1 MSERK
6 SINKYYPPDYNPIE
20 AEKQTRKLARK
31 LKNGS
36 QRDIV
41 TIRLMTPFS
50 MRSSSCD
57 TFIPKN
63 RKFNGKKELLK
74 ERYLNNVK
82 IYRLV
87 IRCPLCSNTISFR
100 TDPRSSDYVMESG
113 AIRNFIK
120 KSDVVGE
127 DKEETVDE
135 TLERLAKEKEDEEKE
150 QTRLKNRDITEIDGV
165 RRNKN
170 SGEDKMAV
178 LEERLTKI
186 QREQE
191 NAEEIELLRRQNY
204 NRMNNAGRAM
214 DMVTKQMY
222 EKPAEDD
229 TVVDKMVE
237 DAFNHRETTVKE
249 ARTTETRTKEA
260 SKNTEVGH
268 TNETLPVKRII
279 IKNKN
284 KKKPKIKLVGGINKI

>member
-20 AEKQTRKLARK
+20 AEKQSKKLSRK

-36 QRDIV
+36 QKDIV

-50 MRSSSCD
+50 MRCNSCD

-87 IRCPLCSNTISFR
+87 IRCPLCSNVISFR
-100 TDPRSSDYVMESG
+100 TDPRSSDYVMENG

-120 KSDVVGE
+120 QNDVIGE

-135 TLERLAKEKEDEEKE
+135 TLERLIKEKEDEEKE
-150 QTRLKNRDITEIDGV
+150 EERLKNRDITEVDGV

-170 SGEDKMAV
+170 SGEDKMVV
-178 LEERLTKI
+178 LEERLAKI
-186 QREQE
+186 QKEQE
-191 NAEEIELLRRQNY
+191 NAEEIESLRRENY
-204 NRMNNAGRAM
+204 NRMNNAARIL
-214 DMVTKQMY
+214 DMVTKQQED
-222 EKPAEDD
+222 EKTKSDDD
-229 TVVDKMVE
+229 TAVDKMVE
-237 DAFNHRETTVKE
+237 EAFNQRETVNQT
-249 ARTTETRTKEA
+249 
-260 SKNTEVGH
+260 SSNTELKP
-268 TNETLPVKRII
+268 TDETTTVKRII

>member
-20 AEKQTRKLARK
+20 AEKQSRKLSRK

-50 MRSSSCD
+50 MRCNSCD

-63 RKFNGKKELLK
+63 RKFNGRKELLK

-87 IRCPLCSNTISFR
+87 IRCPLCSNVISFR
-100 TDPRSSDYVMESG
+100 TDPRSSDYVMENG

-120 KSDVVGE
+120 PNDIVGE

-135 TLERLAKEKEDEEKE
+135 TLERLTKEKEYEEKE
-150 QTRLKNRDITEIDGV
+150 QERLKNRDITEIDGV

-170 SGEDKMAV
+170 SGEDKMVV
-178 LEERLTKI
+178 LEERLAKI
-186 QREQE
+186 QKEQE
-191 NAEEIELLRRQNY
+191 NAEEIESLRRENY
-204 NRMNNAGRAM
+204 KRMNNAGRIL
-214 DMVTKQMY
+214 DMVTTHKE
-222 EKPAEDD
+222 EKGSDDDD

-237 DAFNHRETTVKE
+237 EAFNQRDIVKE
-249 ARTTETRTKEA
+249 AVKETSSNIQAKPTDEA
-260 SKNTEVGH
+260 VS
-268 TNETLPVKRII
+268 VKRII
-279 IKNKN
+279 VRNKN
-284 KKKPKIKLVGGINKI
+284 KKKSKIKLVGGINKI